1 VFLRQTALAGPVQ
14 LAYSFMQRRALLLR
28 PISLD
33 KVKLPAKEENNQ
45 QAFDNLPARPL
56 CLDVK
61 CAVCGVLLV

>member
-1 VFLRQTALAGPVQ
+1 
-14 LAYSFMQRRALLLR
+14 MQRRALLLR